1 MIILGIETSCDETAC
16 AIVRDGHAVLSNVVY
31 TQIAHHQPY
40 GGVVP
45 EIASRKH
52 VEHLPDVI
60 SEALARANIGW
71 DAIDGIAVTY
81 GPGLASSLLV
91 GLATAKGLAL
101 RLQKPLI
108 GINHLEAHLYS
119 AFLGAD
125 RIDPQSLCPFLT
137 LIVSGGHTCFV
148 DVTGIGRY
156 RLLGRTVDDAAGEAF
171 DKGAK
176 LLNLGYPGGPAID
189 KAARS
194 GNTEHVRFPR
204 GFVHRLPKRLP
215 GLEPKF
221 CVSFSGLKTSLLYH
235 LRAHPLGA
243 EPSAEVAHLAA
254 SYQEAIVDTLV
265 QRAAH
270 ATQTNKVL
278 AVVGGV
284 SLNGRLR
291 AKLAVMAQRRRV
303 RIVLAAPQYCTDN
316 AAMVAGLA
324 AHKLAAAPSLHD
336 AMLLDADPNLGIGE
350 A

>member
-16 AIVRDGHAVLSNVVY
+16 AVVRDGHDVLSNTVY
-31 TQIAHHQPY
+31 TQIAHHRPY

-60 SEALARANIGW
+60 NEAMAQAGIGW
-71 DAIDGIAVTY
+71 DRIDALAVTY

-91 GLATAKGLAL
+91 GLAAAKGLAL
-101 RLQKPLI
+101 RLNKPLI

-119 AFLGAD
+119 AFLGPD
-125 RIDPQSLCPFLT
+125 RLDPQALCPFLT

-148 DVTGIGRY
+148 EVTAIGRY

-176 LLNLGYPGGPAID
+176 LLKLGYPGGPAID

-194 GNTEHVRFPR
+194 GNPQFVEFPR
-204 GFVHRLPKRLP
+204 GFIRRLPARLP
-215 GLEPKF
+215 DLEPKF
-221 CVSFSGLKTSLLYH
+221 CVSFSGLKTSLLYY
-235 LRAHPLGA
+235 LKAHPLGP
-243 EPSAEVAHLAA
+243 EPDAVVADLAA

-265 QRAAH
+265 QRASH
-270 ATQTNKVL
+270 ATQSNKVL

-284 SLNGRLR
+284 SLNNRLR
-291 AKLAVMAQRRRV
+291 AKLAAMAERRRV
-303 RIVLAAPQYCTDN
+303 RIILAAPRHCTDN

-324 AHKLAAAPSLHD
+324 AHKLAACPPLRT
-336 AMLLDADPNLGIGE
+336 AMTLDVEPNLGIGE
-350 A
+350 S